1 MNQYDVAGELKTY
14 AERAAKAQTTEDLK
28 DIIRK
33 VREAFD
39 LRKIQVEKED
49 EEE

>member
-1 MNQYDVAGELKTY
+1 MNLYDVAGELRTY
-14 AERAAKAQTTEDLK
+14 AERAAKAQTSEDLK

-39 LRKIQVEKED
+39 LRKIQIEKRED
-49 EEE
+49 